1 MNTKPYKKPDA
12 DTFRQV
18 VSQCGGN
25 LTKVAKVLKVNRS
38 TISDWSN
45 ADTEFK
51 KIIKDERMALFDECV
66 MTARTVA
73 MGVPRYEN
81 MVDENGELVLDDKG
95 RPKKVFAGWEE
106 RPDGQMLRYMMSTLG
121 RTEGFGESP
130 VDESDGTVKSGV
142 PIRAWIMKMNDS
154 EKEDKE

>member
-1 MNTKPYKKPDA
+1 MNTQAYKKPDVQ
-12 DTFRQV
+12 TFRKV
-18 VSQCGGN
+18 VQQCGGN
-25 LTKVAKVLKVNRS
+25 LTKVAKILSCSRWSINEWMK
-38 TISDWSN
+38 SDS
-45 ADTEFK
+45 EFK
-51 KIIKDERMALFDECV
+51 KIVHDERMALFDECV
-66 MTARTVA
+66 VTARTVA

-81 MVDENGELVLDDKG
+81 ATDAQGNVILDENG

-142 PIRAWIMKMNDS
+142 PIRAWIMKMNQGDES
-154 EKEDKE
+154 EE